1 MSLNETEQTRIQD
14 LEKDLGQDK
23 YELNSKRIE
32 LENKLKEVMLKSKSE
47 IPGR

>member
-14 LEKDLGQDK
+14 LEKDLSQDK